1 MMPGN
6 ESGRSG
12 LGMRQEMSRNDVTLG
27 ILTSLMPL
35 SMVPVMTVPW
45 PLMGKQWSTE
55 KMNGPLGDREG
66 MNTCR
71 ESTCAKRNVFMSLV
85 GMCIRQTGGQTDR
98 QTDRQTDERTDKQV
112 DRQTDDRQA
121 DR

>member
-1 MMPGN
+1 MPGN

-12 LGMRQEMSRNDVTLG
+12 LGMRQEMSRNDG
-27 ILTSLMPL
+27 ILTSLMPTLPL
-35 SMVPVMTVPW
+35 STVPVMTVPW

-85 GMCIRQTGGQTDR
+85 GMCIRQTEGQTDGQTDR
-98 QTDRQTDERTDKQV
+98 QTDG
-112 DRQTDDRQA
+112 
-121 DR
+121 